1 MASVGSVSGS
11 SSAFY
16 NNKISGLASGMDTE
30 SMIENMTAATRAKI
44 AKQKQSKQTL
54 QWKMDAMR
62 SVSDLLVSFKN
73 KFASFASPSTNLL
86 NSSFFSRSLINC
98 IGENS
103 KYIKATGTSNSADS
117 MSILGVKQ
125 LATSTTMNVSGASDK
140 VMESGEL
147 DLSDTAKSSVSSIS
161 GRSMSVKYGDKIYNI
176 AFDSNREF
184 STMQDVADAINEQLD
199 ENEIKVNAS
208 VNDKGALV
216 FEADKRYEGNT
227 FEIKSGTNGI
237 LDTLGIKA
245 ESKLSG
251 KGSQIVG
258 NNYKTGDTA
267 DKDRRLTETKSTWEI
282 LSGKSISFSYN
293 GTTKQISM
301 PTKDELESYKK
312 ENKIDDNFD
321 ALQKMTQEKLD
332 KAFGKGRI
340 TVGNKLADAD
350 GKHEANKGQLTFTTT
365 TPKGDP
371 DTTSVLKITS
381 AGAGLLGKAGILG
394 MDYGESNRINTNAAL
409 KDSGLTG
416 QSGLVAKDIKIA
428 KLDKDGNQVKDANG
442 NTVYEYEGKGYEFTI
457 NGEKFQFKESDSLS
471 TVMNTINKSDAGVT
485 MSYNETSDSFTIKAS
500 DSGAAGE
507 IEIEDGSG
515 SNLAATLFG
524 VKKTDA
530 NGEAVKDEKGNVIYE
545 RKIKGE
551 NGKETVLTSAL
562 KEGKDAIISVD
573 FGDGSEPIEI
583 SRSSNVFDL
592 NGLSVTVSGT
602 FGTYDGDHIDVNAS
616 KPEDSVTFEA
626 KVDSD
631 KAVDAVK
638 QMVEDYNSMIELVNK
653 ELTTKRDRNYA
664 PLTDEQKK
672 EMSEDEIKLWEEKAK
687 AGMLFNDADLR
698 ALANELRTVFSGT
711 DIKALQEAG
720 ITLSSEYSENG
731 KITFDEE
738 KFRAAV
744 EADPD
749 AISKLFT
756 SEKDENGGGFNGIIT
771 SMNNICEKYAATTGA
786 TKGILIER
794 AGNKSAPLSLLN
806 NSYFKQMNSID
817 EIIDS
822 LNDKLKSE
830 RERYNKQFTNL
841 ETLIAQMN
849 SQSSWL
855 TQQFGGQ

>member
-1 MASVGSVSGS
+1 MASISGVS
-11 SSAFY
+11 SSSNSFY
-16 NNKISGLASGMDTE
+16 SNKISGLASGMDTE
-30 SMIENMTAATRAKI
+30 EMIENMTAATRAKI
-44 AKQKQSKQTL
+44 AKQKQSKQIL

-73 KFASFASPSTNLL
+73 KYASFTSPSTNLL
-86 NSSFFSRSLINC
+86 NSSFFNRSLIDC

-125 LATSTTMNVSGASDK
+125 LATSATMNVSSASDK

-147 DLSDTAKSSVSSIS
+147 DLSDDATSNVSSIA
-161 GRSMSVKYGDKIYNI
+161 GRSLSVKYGDKIYSI

-184 STMQDVADAINEQLD
+184 NTMQDVADAINEQLD

-208 VNDKGALV
+208 VNNKGALV
-216 FEADKRYEGNT
+216 FEADKKYEGNT

-237 LDTLGIKA
+237 LDTLGIKKEA
-245 ESKLSG
+245 KLSG

-258 NNYKTGDTA
+258 NNYKSGDTA
-267 DKDRRLTETKSTWEI
+267 DKDSRLTESKSTWEI
-282 LSGKSISFSYN
+282 LSGKSMSFSYN
-293 GTTKQISM
+293 GTTKQITM
-301 PTKDELESYKK
+301 PTKDELDAYKK

-350 GKHEANKGQLTFTTT
+350 GNHETNKGQLTFTTT
-365 TPKGDP
+365 TPDGKADS
-371 DTTSVLKITS
+371 TSILKITS

-394 MDYGESNRINTNAAL
+394 MDYGESNRINTNVSL
-409 KDSGLTG
+409 KNSGLTG
-416 QSGLVAKDIKIA
+416 GGGLVAKDIKIA
-428 KLDKDGNQVKDANG
+428 KLDKDGNEVKDANG
-442 NTVYEYEGKGYEFTI
+442 NIVYEYEGKGYEFTI

-471 TVMNTINKSDAGVT
+471 TVMTTINQSDAGVT
-485 MSYNETSDSFTIKAS
+485 MSYNETSDSFTIKAN
-500 DSGAAGE
+500 DSGASGE
-507 IEIEDGSG
+507 IDIQDESG
-515 SNLAATLFG
+515 SNLAATMFG

-530 NGEAVKDEKGNVIYE
+530 DGNISYERTLKDESGND
-545 RKIKGE
+545 
-551 NGKETVLTSAL
+551 TVLSSKL
-562 KEGKDAIISVD
+562 KEGQDAIISVD

-602 FGTYDGDHIDVNAS
+602 FGTYKEDGTIDVDAS
-616 KPEDSVTFEA
+616 KPEDAVTFDA

-653 ELTTKRDRNYA
+653 ELSTKRDRNYA

-698 ALANELRTVFSGT
+698 SLADELRTVFSGT

-744 EADPD
+744 EADPEG
-749 AISKLFT
+749 ISKLFT
-756 SEKDENGGGFNGIIT
+756 SEKDENGEGFNGIIT
-771 SMNNICEKYAATTGA
+771 TMNNICQKYASTTGA
-786 TKGILIER
+786 TKGILVER

-806 NSYFKQMNSID
+806 NTYLKEMNSID

-841 ETLIAQMN
+841 EQLISQMN

-855 TQQFGGQ
+855 TQQFSS

>member
-125 LATSTTMNVSGASDK
+125 LATSATMNVSSASDK
-140 VMESGEL
+140 IMESGEL
-147 DLSDTAKSSVSSIS
+147 DLSDDAKSSVSSIA
-161 GRSMSVKYGDKIYNI
+161 GRSFSVKYGDKIYNI
-176 AFDSNREF
+176 SFDSNREF
-184 STMQDVADAINEQLD
+184 NTMQDVADAINEQLD

-237 LDTLGIKA
+237 LDTLGIKKEA
-245 ESKLSG
+245 KLSG

-258 NNYKTGDTA
+258 NNYKAGDTA
-267 DKDRRLTETKSTWEI
+267 DKDSRLTETKSTWEV
-282 LSGKSISFSYN
+282 LGGKSIAFSYN
-293 GTTKQISM
+293 GTTKQITM
-301 PTKDELESYKK
+301 PTKEELESYKK

-340 TVGNKLADAD
+340 KVGNKLADAD
-350 GKHEANKGQLTFTTT
+350 GKHDANKGKLTFETT
-365 TPKGDP
+365 TPPKGEADN
-371 DTTSVLKITS
+371 TSVLKVTS
-381 AGAGLLGKAGILG
+381 ASAGLLGKAGILG
-394 MDYGESNRINTNAAL
+394 MDYGESNRINTNVSL
-409 KDSGLTG
+409 KNSGLTG
-416 QSGLVAKDIKIA
+416 QSGLVAKDIKIV
-428 KLDKDGNQVKDANG
+428 KLDKDGNEVKDANG

-485 MSYNETSDSFTIKAS
+485 MSYNETSDSFTIKAN

-507 IEIEDGSG
+507 IDIQDGSG
-515 SNLAATLFG
+515 SNLATTLFG
-524 VKKTDA
+524 VKKTDG
-530 NGEAVKDEKGNVIYE
+530 NGNISYE
-545 RKIKGE
+545 RTIEDE
-551 NGKETVLTSAL
+551 NGNDTVLSSKL
-562 KEGKDAIISVD
+562 KEGQDAIISVD

-602 FGTYDGDHIDVNAS
+602 FGTYNGDHIDVNAS
-616 KPEDSVTFEA
+616 KPEDAVTFEA

-687 AGMLFNDADLR
+687 AGMLFNDSDLR
-698 ALANELRTVFSGT
+698 SLANELRTVFSGT

-744 EADPD
+744 EADPEG
-749 AISKLFT
+749 ISKLFT

-771 SMNNICEKYAATTGA
+771 SMDNICQKYAATTGA
-786 TKGILIER
+786 TKGILIEK

-806 NSYFKQMNSID
+806 NSYFKQMSSID
-817 EIIDS
+817 EVIDS

>member
-125 LATSTTMNVSGASDK
+125 LATSATMNVSSASDK
-140 VMESGEL
+140 IMESGEL
-147 DLSDTAKSSVSSIS
+147 DLSDDAKSSVSSIA
-161 GRSMSVKYGDKIYNI
+161 GRSFSVKYGDKIYNI
-176 AFDSNREF
+176 SFDSNREF
-184 STMQDVADAINEQLD
+184 NTMQDVADAINEQLD

-237 LDTLGIKA
+237 LDTLGIKKEA
-245 ESKLSG
+245 KLSG

-258 NNYKTGDTA
+258 NNYKAGDTA
-267 DKDRRLTETKSTWEI
+267 DKDSRLTETKSTWEV
-282 LSGKSISFSYN
+282 LGGKSIAFSYN
-293 GTTKQISM
+293 GTTKQITM
-301 PTKDELESYKK
+301 PTKEELESYKK

-340 TVGNKLADAD
+340 KVGNKLADAD
-350 GKHEANKGQLTFTTT
+350 GKHDANKGKLTFETT
-365 TPKGDP
+365 TPPKGEADN
-371 DTTSVLKITS
+371 TSVLKVTS
-381 AGAGLLGKAGILG
+381 ASAGLLGKAGILG
-394 MDYGESNRINTNAAL
+394 MDYGESNRINTNVSL
-409 KDSGLTG
+409 KNSGLTG
-416 QSGLVAKDIKIA
+416 QGGLVAKDIKIV
-428 KLDKDGNQVKDANG
+428 KLDKDGNEVKDANG

-485 MSYNETSDSFTIKAS
+485 MSYNETSDSFTIKAN

-507 IEIEDGSG
+507 IDIQDGSG
-515 SNLAATLFG
+515 SNLATTLFG
-524 VKKTDA
+524 VKKTDG
-530 NGEAVKDEKGNVIYE
+530 NGNISYE
-545 RKIKGE
+545 RTIEDE
-551 NGKETVLTSAL
+551 NGNDTVLSSKL
-562 KEGKDAIISVD
+562 KEGQDAIISVD

-602 FGTYDGDHIDVNAS
+602 FGTYNGDHIDVNAS
-616 KPEDSVTFEA
+616 KPEDAVTFEA

-653 ELTTKRDRNYA
+653 ELSTKRDRNYA

-687 AGMLFNDADLR
+687 AGMLFNDSDLR
-698 ALANELRTVFSGT
+698 SLANELRTVFSGT

-744 EADPD
+744 EADPEG
-749 AISKLFT
+749 ISKLFT

-771 SMNNICEKYAATTGA
+771 SMDNICQKYAATTGA
-786 TKGILIER
+786 TKGILIEK

-806 NSYFKQMNSID
+806 NSYFKQMSSID
-817 EIIDS
+817 EVIDS

>member
-44 AKQKQSKQTL
+44 AKQKQSKQIL

-103 KYIKATGTSNSADS
+103 NYIKATGTSNSADS

-125 LATSTTMNVSGASDK
+125 LATSTTMNVSSASDK
-140 VMESGEL
+140 IMESGEL
-147 DLSDTAKSSVSSIS
+147 DLSDDAKSSVSSIS

-237 LDTLGIKA
+237 LDTLGIKKEA
-245 ESKLSG
+245 KLSG

-258 NNYKTGDTA
+258 NNYKAGDTA
-267 DKDRRLTETKSTWEI
+267 DKDSRLTETKSTWEV
-282 LSGKSISFSYN
+282 LGGKSISFSYN
-293 GTTKQISM
+293 GTTKQITM
-301 PTKDELESYKK
+301 PTKEELESYKK

-340 TVGNKLADAD
+340 KVGNKLADAD
-350 GKHEANKGQLTFTTT
+350 GKHDANKGKLTFETT
-365 TPKGDP
+365 TPPKGEADN
-371 DTTSVLKITS
+371 TSVLKVTS
-381 AGAGLLGKAGILG
+381 ASAGLLGKAGILG
-394 MDYGESNRINTNAAL
+394 MDYGESNRINTNVSL
-409 KDSGLTG
+409 KNSGLTG
-416 QSGLVAKDIKIA
+416 QGGLVAKDIKIV
-428 KLDKDGNQVKDANG
+428 KLDKDGNEVKDANG

-485 MSYNETSDSFTIKAS
+485 MSYNETSDSFTIKAN

-507 IEIEDGSG
+507 IDIQDGSG
-515 SNLAATLFG
+515 SNLATTLFG
-524 VKKTDA
+524 VKKTDG
-530 NGEAVKDEKGNVIYE
+530 NGNISYE
-545 RKIKGE
+545 RTIEDE
-551 NGKETVLTSAL
+551 NGNDTVLSSKL
-562 KEGKDAIISVD
+562 KEGQDAIISVD

-602 FGTYDGDHIDVNAS
+602 FGTYNGDHIDVNAS
-616 KPEDSVTFEA
+616 KPEDAVTFEA

-653 ELTTKRDRNYA
+653 ELSTKRDRNYA

-687 AGMLFNDADLR
+687 AGMLFNDSDLR
-698 ALANELRTVFSGT
+698 SLANELRTVFSGT

-744 EADPD
+744 EADPEG
-749 AISKLFT
+749 ISKLFT

-771 SMNNICEKYAATTGA
+771 SMDNICQKYAATTGA
-786 TKGILIER
+786 TKGILIEK

-806 NSYFKQMNSID
+806 NSYFKQMSSID
-817 EIIDS
+817 EVIDS

>member
-1 MASVGSVSGS
+1 M
-11 SSAFY
+11 
-16 NNKISGLASGMDTE
+16 L
-30 SMIENMTAATRAKI
+30 
-44 AKQKQSKQTL
+44 
-54 QWKMDAMR
+54 
-62 SVSDLLVSFKN
+62 
-73 KFASFASPSTNLL
+73 
-86 NSSFFSRSLINC
+86 
-98 IGENS
+98 
-103 KYIKATGTSNSADS
+103 
-117 MSILGVKQ
+117 VKQ
-125 LATSTTMNVSGASDK
+125 LATSTTMNVSSASDK
-140 VMESGEL
+140 IMESGEL
-147 DLSDTAKSSVSSIS
+147 DLSDDAKSSVSSIS

-237 LDTLGIKA
+237 LDTLGIKKEA
-245 ESKLSG
+245 KLSG

-258 NNYKTGDTA
+258 NNYKAGDTA
-267 DKDRRLTETKSTWEI
+267 DKDSRLTETKSTWEV
-282 LSGKSISFSYN
+282 LGGKSISFSYN
-293 GTTKQISM
+293 GTTKQITM
-301 PTKDELESYKK
+301 PTKEELESYKK

-340 TVGNKLADAD
+340 KVGNKLADAD
-350 GKHEANKGQLTFTTT
+350 GKHDANKGKLTFETT
-365 TPKGDP
+365 TPPKGEADN
-371 DTTSVLKITS
+371 TSVLKVTS
-381 AGAGLLGKAGILG
+381 ASAGLLGKAGILG
-394 MDYGESNRINTNAAL
+394 MDYGESNRINTNVSL
-409 KDSGLTG
+409 KNSGLTG
-416 QSGLVAKDIKIA
+416 QGGLVAKDIKIV
-428 KLDKDGNQVKDANG
+428 KLDKDGNEVKDANG

-485 MSYNETSDSFTIKAS
+485 MSYNETSDSFTIKAN

-507 IEIEDGSG
+507 IDIQDGSG
-515 SNLAATLFG
+515 SNLATTLFG
-524 VKKTDA
+524 VKKTDG
-530 NGEAVKDEKGNVIYE
+530 NGNISYE
-545 RKIKGE
+545 RTIEDE
-551 NGKETVLTSAL
+551 NGNDTVLSSKL
-562 KEGKDAIISVD
+562 KEGQDAIISVD

-602 FGTYDGDHIDVNAS
+602 FGTYNGDHIDVNAS
-616 KPEDSVTFEA
+616 KPEDAVTFEA

-653 ELTTKRDRNYA
+653 ELSTKRDRNYA

-687 AGMLFNDADLR
+687 AGMLFNDSDLR
-698 ALANELRTVFSGT
+698 SLANELRTVFSGT

-744 EADPD
+744 EADPEG
-749 AISKLFT
+749 ISKLFT

-771 SMNNICEKYAATTGA
+771 SMDNICQKYAATTGA
-786 TKGILIER
+786 TKGILIEK

-806 NSYFKQMNSID
+806 NSYFKQMSSID
-817 EIIDS
+817 EVIDS

>member
-237 LDTLGIKA
+237 LDTLGIKKEA
-245 ESKLSG
+245 KLSG

-258 NNYKTGDTA
+258 NNYKAGDTA
-267 DKDRRLTETKSTWEI
+267 DKDSRLTETKSTWEV
-282 LSGKSISFSYN
+282 LGGKSIAFSYN
-293 GTTKQISM
+293 GTTKQITM
-301 PTKDELESYKK
+301 PTKEELESYKK

-340 TVGNKLADAD
+340 KVGNKLADAD
-350 GKHEANKGQLTFTTT
+350 GKHDANKGKLTFETT
-365 TPKGDP
+365 TPPKGEADN
-371 DTTSVLKITS
+371 TSVLKVTS
-381 AGAGLLGKAGILG
+381 ASAGLLGKAGILG
-394 MDYGESNRINTNAAL
+394 MDYGESNRINTNVSL
-409 KDSGLTG
+409 KNSGLTG
-416 QSGLVAKDIKIA
+416 QGGLVAKDIKIV
-428 KLDKDGNQVKDANG
+428 KLDKDGNEVKDANG

-485 MSYNETSDSFTIKAS
+485 MSYNETSDSFTIKAN

-507 IEIEDGSG
+507 IDIQDGSG
-515 SNLAATLFG
+515 SNLATTLFG
-524 VKKTDA
+524 VKKTDG
-530 NGEAVKDEKGNVIYE
+530 NGNISYE
-545 RKIKGE
+545 RTIEDE
-551 NGKETVLTSAL
+551 NGNDTVLSSKL
-562 KEGKDAIISVD
+562 KEGQDAIISVD

-602 FGTYDGDHIDVNAS
+602 FGTYNGDHIDVNAS
-616 KPEDSVTFEA
+616 KPEDAVTFEA

-653 ELTTKRDRNYA
+653 ELSTKRDRNYA

-687 AGMLFNDADLR
+687 AGMLFNDSDLR
-698 ALANELRTVFSGT
+698 SLANELRTVFSGT

-771 SMNNICEKYAATTGA
+771 SMDNICQKYAATTGA
-786 TKGILIER
+786 TKGILIEK

-806 NSYFKQMNSID
+806 NSYFKQMSSID
-817 EIIDS
+817 EVIDS

>member
-1 MASVGSVSGS
+1 MASISGVS
-11 SSAFY
+11 SSSNSFY
-16 NNKISGLASGMDTE
+16 NNKISGLASGMNTE
-30 SMIENMTAATRAKI
+30 EMIENMTAATRAKI
-44 AKQKQSKQTL
+44 AKQKQSKQIL

-73 KFASFASPSTNLL
+73 KYASFTSPSTNLL
-86 NSSFFSRSLINC
+86 NSSFFNRSLIDC

-125 LATSTTMNVSGASDK
+125 LATSATMNVSSASDK
-140 VMESGEL
+140 VMESGKL
-147 DLSDTAKSSVSSIS
+147 DLSDDATSNVSSIA
-161 GRSMSVKYGDKIYNI
+161 GRSLSVKYGDKIYNI

-184 STMQDVADAINEQLD
+184 NTMQDVADAINEQLD

-216 FEADKRYEGNT
+216 FEADKKYEGNT
-227 FEIKSGTNGI
+227 FEIRSGTNGI
-237 LDTLGIKA
+237 LDTLGIEKEA
-245 ESKLSG
+245 KLSG

-258 NNYKTGDTA
+258 NSYKSGDSA
-267 DKDRRLTETKSTWEI
+267 DKDSRLTESKSTWEI
-282 LSGKSISFSYN
+282 LSGKSMSFSYN
-293 GTTKQISM
+293 GTTKQITM

-312 ENKIDDNFD
+312 EHIIDDNFD

-350 GKHEANKGQLTFTTT
+350 GNHETNKGQLTFTTT
-365 TPKGDP
+365 TPDGTADS
-371 DTTSVLKITS
+371 TSILKITS

-394 MDYGESNRINTNAAL
+394 MDYGESNRINTNVSL
-409 KDSGLTG
+409 KNSGLTG
-416 QSGLVAKDIKIA
+416 GGGLVAKDIKIA
-428 KLDKDGNQVKDANG
+428 KLDKDGNEVKDANG
-442 NTVYEYEGKGYEFTI
+442 NIVYEYEGKGYEFTI

-471 TVMNTINKSDAGVT
+471 TVMTTINQSDAGVT
-485 MSYNETSDSFTIKAS
+485 MSYNETSDSFTIKAN
-500 DSGAAGE
+500 DSGASGE
-507 IEIEDGSG
+507 IDIQDESG
-515 SNLAATLFG
+515 SNLAATMFG

-530 NGEAVKDEKGNVIYE
+530 NGEAIKDADGNFIYE
-545 RKIKGE
+545 RTLKDAD
-551 NGKETVLTSAL
+551 GKDTVLSSTS
-562 KEGKDAIISVD
+562 KPGQDAIISVD
-573 FGDGSEPIEI
+573 FGDGSKPIEI

-602 FGTYDGDHIDVNAS
+602 FGTYNGDHIDESALN
-616 KPEDSVTFEA
+616 PEDAVTFDA

-653 ELTTKRDRNYA
+653 ELSTKRDRNYA

-698 ALANELRTVFSGT
+698 SLADELRTVFSGT

-744 EADPD
+744 EADPEG
-749 AISKLFT
+749 ISKLFT
-756 SEKDENGGGFNGIIT
+756 SEKDENGEGFNGIIT
-771 SMNNICEKYAATTGA
+771 TMNNICQKYASTTGA
-786 TKGILIER
+786 TKGILVER

-806 NSYFKQMNSID
+806 NTYLKQMNSID

-841 ETLIAQMN
+841 EQLISQMN
-849 SQSSWL
+849 TQSSWL
-855 TQQFGGQ
+855 TQQFSS

>member
-44 AKQKQSKQTL
+44 AKQKQSKQIL

-125 LATSTTMNVSGASDK
+125 LATSATMNVSSASDK
-140 VMESGEL
+140 IMESGEL
-147 DLSDTAKSSVSSIS
+147 DLSDDAKSSVSSIS
-161 GRSMSVKYGDKIYNI
+161 GRSFSVKYGDKIYNI

-184 STMQDVADAINEQLD
+184 NTMQDVADAINEQLD

-237 LDTLGIKA
+237 LDTLGIEKEA
-245 ESKLSG
+245 KLSG

-258 NNYKTGDTA
+258 NNYKAGDTA
-267 DKDRRLTETKSTWEI
+267 DKDSRLTETKSTWEV
-282 LSGKSISFSYN
+282 LGGKSISFSYN
-293 GTTKQISM
+293 GTTKQITM
-301 PTKDELESYKK
+301 PTKEELESYKK
-312 ENKIDDNFD
+312 ENNIKGNFD

-340 TVGNKLADAD
+340 TVDNKSPSAD
-350 GKHEANKGQLTFTTT
+350 GNKGQLTFKTT
-365 TPKGDP
+365 TPPKGEADN
-371 DTTSVLKITS
+371 TSVLKVTS
-381 AGAGLLGKAGILG
+381 ASAGLLGKAGILG
-394 MDYGESNRINTNAAL
+394 MDYGESNRINTNVSL
-409 KDSGLTG
+409 KNSGLTG
-416 QSGLVAKDIKIA
+416 QGGLVAKDIKIA
-428 KLDKDGNQVKDANG
+428 KLDKDGNEVKDANG

-485 MSYNETSDSFTIKAS
+485 MSYNETSDSFTIKAN

-507 IEIEDGSG
+507 IDIQDGSG
-515 SNLAATLFG
+515 SNLATTLFG
-524 VKKTDA
+524 AKKTDE
-530 NGEAVKDEKGNVIYE
+530 NGNISYE
-545 RKIKGE
+545 RTIEDE
-551 NGKETVLTSAL
+551 NGNDTVLSSKL
-562 KEGKDAIISVD
+562 KEGQDAIISVD

-602 FGTYDGDHIDVNAS
+602 FGTYKEDGTIDVDAS
-616 KPEDSVTFEA
+616 KPEDAVTFEA

-687 AGMLFNDADLR
+687 AGILFNDADLR
-698 ALANELRTVFSGT
+698 SLANELRTVFSGT

-744 EADPD
+744 EADPEG
-749 AISKLFT
+749 ISKLFT

-771 SMNNICEKYAATTGA
+771 SMDNICQKYAATTGA
-786 TKGILIER
+786 TKGILIEK

>member
-44 AKQKQSKQTL
+44 AKQKQSKQIL

-125 LATSTTMNVSGASDK
+125 LATSTTMNVSSASDK
-140 VMESGEL
+140 IMESGEL
-147 DLSDTAKSSVSSIS
+147 DLSDDAKSSVSSIS

-237 LDTLGIKA
+237 LDTLGIKKEA
-245 ESKLSG
+245 KLSG

-258 NNYKTGDTA
+258 NNYKAGDTA
-267 DKDRRLTETKSTWEI
+267 DKDSRLTETKSTWEV
-282 LSGKSISFSYN
+282 LGGKSISFSYN
-293 GTTKQISM
+293 GTTKQITM
-301 PTKDELESYKK
+301 PTKEELESYKK

-340 TVGNKLADAD
+340 KVGNKLADAD
-350 GKHEANKGQLTFTTT
+350 GKHDANKGKLTFETT
-365 TPKGDP
+365 TPPKGEADN
-371 DTTSVLKITS
+371 TSVLKVTS
-381 AGAGLLGKAGILG
+381 ASAGLLGKAGILG
-394 MDYGESNRINTNAAL
+394 MDYGESNRINTNVSL
-409 KDSGLTG
+409 KNSGLTG
-416 QSGLVAKDIKIA
+416 QGGLVAKDIKIV
-428 KLDKDGNQVKDANG
+428 KLDKDGNEVKDANG

-485 MSYNETSDSFTIKAS
+485 MSYNETSDSFTIKAN

-507 IEIEDGSG
+507 IDIQDGSG
-515 SNLAATLFG
+515 SNLATTLFG
-524 VKKTDA
+524 VKKTDG
-530 NGEAVKDEKGNVIYE
+530 NGNISYE
-545 RKIKGE
+545 RTIEDE
-551 NGKETVLTSAL
+551 NGNDTVLSSKL
-562 KEGKDAIISVD
+562 KEGQDAIISVD

-602 FGTYDGDHIDVNAS
+602 FGTYNGDHIDVNAS
-616 KPEDSVTFEA
+616 KPEDAVTFEA

-653 ELTTKRDRNYA
+653 ELSTKRDRNYA

-687 AGMLFNDADLR
+687 AGMLFNDSDLR
-698 ALANELRTVFSGT
+698 SLANELRTVFSGT

-744 EADPD
+744 EADPEG
-749 AISKLFT
+749 ISKLFT

-771 SMNNICEKYAATTGA
+771 SMDNICQKYAATTGA
-786 TKGILIER
+786 TKGILIEK

-806 NSYFKQMNSID
+806 NSYFKQMSSID
-817 EIIDS
+817 EVIDS